1 MWQFG
6 RLAYRALEFTA
17 AGQDLLW
24 KDFTRLAVVPRRLPG
39 SATRERR
46 ETADSRA

>member
-1 MWQFG
+1 MRKLD

-39 SATRERR
+39 GATRERR
-46 ETADSRA
+46 ETKNSRA